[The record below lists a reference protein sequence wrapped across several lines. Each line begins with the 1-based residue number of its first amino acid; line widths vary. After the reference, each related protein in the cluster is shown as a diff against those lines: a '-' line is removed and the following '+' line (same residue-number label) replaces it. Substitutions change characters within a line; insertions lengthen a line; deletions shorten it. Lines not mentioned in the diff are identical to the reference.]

1 MKMHEIKELTRDETE
16 LRLTDSLEELYNL
29 RFQHAMHQLD
39 NPKRLSE
46 VRKDI
51 ARLKTV
57 LHEYEFGMRATKES
71 VLGKEQVKEEKS
83 K

>member
-1 MKMHEIKELTRDETE
+1 MKMHEINELKKDETE

-39 NPKRLSE
+39 NPKRLSA

-57 LHEYEFGMRATKES
+57 LHEYELGVRASEES
-71 VLGKEQVKEEKS
+71 GTDKEQVKEEELK
-83 K
+83 

>member
-1 MKMHEIKELTRDETE
+1 MKMHELKELTRDETE

-46 VRKDI
+46 VR
-51 ARLKTV
+51 RFL
-57 LHEYEFGMRATKES
+57 S
-71 VLGKEQVKEEKS
+71 VS
-83 K
+83 MA